1 MNIKLYVSII
11 PDEPKIGELFPKER
25 MDEINETKNSLA
37 KAQKYYAW
45 KTLEYAV
52 RDSLGLSLCDVRL
65 EKKENGRWCAH
76 GFDFSI
82 SHSSRLVAAVVSES
96 PVGVDVEEVK
106 MPRSKEF
113 YKKILSENELREY
126 DLAVEKTEYLICK
139 WTEKEALFK
148 LRDLSA
154 FLPKKT
160 VIEEG
165 EYTKSEILR
174 SGAEKYILTVASR
187 EKFKLTVEHVEF

>member
-1 MNIKLYVSII
+1 MI

-25 MDEINETKNSLA
+25 SDEIKATKNALA

-52 RDSLGLSLCDVRL
+52 RDRLGLSLCDVRL

-82 SHSSRLVAAVVSES
+82 SHSSRLVAVAVSES

-126 DLAVEKTEYLICK
+126 ELAVDKTEYLICK

-174 SGAEKYILTVASR
+174 LGAEKYILTVASR
-187 EKFKLTVEHVEF
+187 EKFDLTVEHVEF